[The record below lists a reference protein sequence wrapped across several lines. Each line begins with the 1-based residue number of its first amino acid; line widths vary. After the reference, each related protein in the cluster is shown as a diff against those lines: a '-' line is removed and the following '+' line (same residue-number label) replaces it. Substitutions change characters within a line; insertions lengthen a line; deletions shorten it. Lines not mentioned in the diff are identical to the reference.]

1 MTNRYSRQ
9 VLFSEIGEVGQGKI
23 RASKVVVIGCGALGT
38 VSAEMLGRAGV
49 GQLKLIDRDFVEESN
64 LQRQSLFSEEDAK
77 KGLPKAVAAEKALR
91 AINSDV
97 ELEGVIQDVTWENI
111 ERLCRDAHIIVDGT
125 DNFETRF
132 LINDFCVKQGM
143 PWVYGACVGSYG
155 VAFAFQPK
163 LTACLQCLFEKPPE
177 IGTTETCDTAGIL
190 APIVHIV
197 AAYQVTQAI
206 KILVGES
213 AHAEILQVDVWSGN
227 WRTIGA
233 RTARS
238 EQCLCCAQRQFRFL
252 EGEEKAR
259 LTRLCGRNAVQVSPQ
274 HSAQID
280 FQELR
285 KRLEKSA
292 QVDIN
297 EYMMRIQVDGYEIAL
312 FTDGRSIIRGT
323 DDFSEARA
331 VYAKYIGS

>member
-9 VLFSEIGEVGQGKI
+9 ILFSEIGEVGQEKI

-38 VSAEMLGRAGV
+38 VSAEILGRAGV

-97 ELEGVIQDVTWENI
+97 ELQGVIQDITWENI
-111 ERLCRDAHIIVDGT
+111 ERLCRDGHIIVDGT

-132 LINDFCVKQGM
+132 LINDFCVKRGM
-143 PWVYGACVGSYG
+143 PWIYGACVGSYG

-163 LTACLQCLFEKPPE
+163 LTACLQCLFEQPPE

-206 KILVGES
+206 KILVGE
-213 AHAEILQVDVWSGN
+213 AARAEILQVDVWTGT
-227 WRTIGA
+227 WRTIAA
-233 RTARS
+233 RSARS
-238 EQCLCCAQRQFRFL
+238 EQCLCCGQHQFRFL

-274 HSAQID
+274 HSTQLD
-280 FQELR
+280 FQQLR

-292 QVDIN
+292 QVDFN
-297 EYMMRIQVDGYEIAL
+297 EYMMRIQVDRYEIAL
-312 FTDGRSIIRGT
+312 FTDGRSIISGT